1 MKQSNLAFTIVS
13 LLSVIPVCQAV
24 AASPDDT
31 MVVTASPFKDQVQ
44 DLIAPV
50 EVITKQDITAIQ
62 ASSLSDVLR
71 CLPGIQVS
79 NSGGAGQNQSV
90 FIRGRATKNVLVLI
104 NGVRIGSATTG
115 AANLAALPL
124 SGVQRI
130 EVLQGPEAAVYG
142 SDAVAGVIN
151 IITTSGV
158 DGESSVKAG
167 IGSYGRYD
175 LSANTAST
183 SDDQR
188 AWLNMS
194 ATHQEERGYNI
205 QPTSSNPQDADDDG
219 FNTQYLTI
227 DTGIKKT
234 DHLTLKANGYYQ
246 RQHQAYD
253 DSFPDFNGDYTGA
266 DNAKSDMY
274 AVGLIGQYEKGAL
287 TSTTTLSSNQD
298 SAKSYGPNDPA
309 SKISTNRYSVS
320 WRNLYRKSTQLS
332 LLGGT
337 EWYQDQVESTSTQY
351 TQDSR
356 DNAAIYT
363 GAKFTEGKV
372 SSEANIRFD
381 DNSAYGNFTTY
392 QLASGYWLSAIT
404 RVTASYGTSFK
415 APTFN
420 DLYWPAGD
428 GYTGNPN
435 LSPEKT
441 NGGEVAVESK
451 LSEVKVRLSAYQS
464 HVQDMITYSQGTM
477 VNIGKASIKGYEFS
491 GEFNTGPIFNQ
502 VSYTYLDAIDNTT
515 GNELARRAKNS
526 AKWNASYLIDSW
538 RFEMSYLYQGKR
550 YDDAGNLTVLDPYSL
565 VDFAATYYV
574 SSNLSL
580 SGKVGNVFNTNYE
593 TESGYA
599 TPDRNYY
606 MSVLY
611 DF

>member
-1 MKQSNLAFTIVS
+1 MKQSKLAFTIVS
-13 LLSVIPVCQAV
+13 LLSVIPVCQAI

-62 ASSLSDVLR
+62 ANSLSDVLR
-71 CLPGIQVS
+71 RLPGIQVS

-90 FIRGRATKNVLVLI
+90 FIRGRATKNVLVLM

-167 IGSYGRYD
+167 IGSYGLYD

-205 QPTSSNPQDADDDG
+205 QPTSANPQDADDDG

-246 RQHQAYD
+246 RQNTAYD
-253 DSFPDFNGDYTGA
+253 TGGFVGSS
-266 DNAKSDMY
+266 DNSKANQY
-274 AVGLIGQYEKGAL
+274 AVGLVGQYNKERL
-287 TSTTTLSSNQD
+287 VSTATVATNQD
-298 SAKSYGPNDPA
+298 STEYYGGTSPA
-309 SKISTNRYSVS
+309 YTLSTNRYSIA
-320 WRNLYRKSTQLS
+320 WQNLYKTNANLS

-337 EWYQDQVESTSTQY
+337 EWYQDKADNTSTPFAQN
-351 TQDSR
+351 SR
-356 DNAAIYT
+356 NNTAIYT
-363 GAKFTEGKV
+363 GAKYAKGKV
-372 SSEANIRFD
+372 SSEANVRID
-381 DNSAYGNFTTY
+381 GNSAYGNFTTY
-392 QLASGYWLSAIT
+392 QIASGYWLTQIT
-404 RVTASYGTSFK
+404 RLTGSYGTSFK

-420 DLYWPAGD
+420 DLYSPWPGD
-428 GYTGNPN
+428 YAGNPN
-435 LSPEKT
+435 LVPEKT
-441 NGGEVAVESK
+441 EGGEVAIESSFNVID
-451 LSEVKVRLSAYQS
+451 LRLSAY
-464 HVQDMITYSQGTM
+464 HNVVEDMISGSSSGM
-477 VNIGKASIKGYEFS
+477 ANIGRASITGYQLVGRFY
-491 GEFNTGPIFNQ
+491 TGPIHNE
-502 VSYTYLDAIDNTT
+502 VSYDYLDTEDKST
-515 GNELARRAKNS
+515 GNELVRRAKNS
-526 AKWNASYLIDSW
+526 AKWNASYLLENW
-538 RFEMSYLYQGKR
+538 RLEMSYLYQGKR
-550 YDDAGNLTVLDPYSL
+550 YDDADNTVVLEPYSL

-574 SSNLSL
+574 SSAVSIA
-580 SGKVGNVFNTNYE
+580 GKVGNVLNTNYE
-593 TESGYA
+593 TEEGYA

-606 MSVLY
+606 MSVQY